1 MWSVITAPGS
11 WGDFDLRL
19 KDINVLRVALIDLD
33 EEVSLFV
40 TDESVKV
47 KRAVIKGSK
56 FTYAFYISEIRTP
69 SALTDMLASIEPFS
83 GMFVDLIQ
91 VYKLVEVASELP
103 YSIGKVGLKLT
114 DDGIQLAI
122 KTKKNEDS
130 IFNLAGSYNKK
141 DNVYKEEIVVQ
152 AKLLRI
158 LLRTFAS
165 ESSIQM
171 VFSDKGLGVF
181 TDTYKAALFL
191 EE

>member
-1 MWSVITAPGS
+1 M
-11 WGDFDLRL
+11 
-19 KDINVLRVALIDLD
+19 IDLD

-130 IFNLAGSYNKK
+130 IFNLIGHYINLF
-141 DNVYKEEIVVQ
+141 NN
-152 AKLLRI
+152 
-158 LLRTFAS
+158 
-165 ESSIQM
+165 SIIHGINIT
-171 VFSDKGLGVF
+171 V
-181 TDTYKAALFL
+181 
-191 EE
+191 